1 MNTNG
6 SKLGI
11 EMREGEDAQ
20 VIAEASI
27 CGAAAQSLAAGG
39 REWRSG
45 QGRRWQRRGAQ
56 ALFEH
61 VNDISNLL
69 SYLSVSIHRWSVH
82 FGFYV

>member
-1 MNTNG
+1 
-6 SKLGI
+6 
-11 EMREGEDAQ
+11 MRERGNTQ
-20 VIAEASI
+20 VVAEASVR
-27 CGAAAQSLAAGG
+27 GAAAQSLAAGG